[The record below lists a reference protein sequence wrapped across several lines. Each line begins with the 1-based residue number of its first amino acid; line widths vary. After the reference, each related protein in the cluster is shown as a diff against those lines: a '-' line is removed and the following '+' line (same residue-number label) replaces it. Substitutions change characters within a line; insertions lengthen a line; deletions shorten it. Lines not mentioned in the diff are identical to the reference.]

1 MYCSS
6 CFEALFLAIGFP
18 RSFFFEVMNG
28 FSAASSIKFCNFI
41 SAYSDGT
48 SMDYPEAIVDD
59 DEFMSS
65 DEMSI
70 DVEIKTLP
78 TELRSLIFEFQY
90 KSRVKVR
97 RATGCE
103 RCARS
108 PCICRKRNRAW
119 QNRVIEARRI
129 SQQNL
134 ANRIASRAL
143 Q

>member
-1 MYCSS
+1 MY
-6 CFEALFLAIGFP
+6 A
-18 RSFFFEVMNG
+18 
-28 FSAASSIKFCNFI
+28 FSAANFVQLTDFI
-41 SAYSDGT
+41 SANSDGT

-78 TELRSLIFEFQY
+78 TEPQSLIFEFQY

-108 PCICRKRNRAW
+108 PCICRKRSRAW
-119 QNRVIEARRI
+119 QSRVIEARRI
-129 SQQNL
+129 V
-134 ANRIASRAL
+134 NRVRTERYTAAL

>member
-1 MYCSS
+1 MS
-6 CFEALFLAIGFP
+6 
-18 RSFFFEVMNG
+18 V
-28 FSAASSIKFCNFI
+28 FSAANSIQYADFI

-48 SMDYPEAIVDD
+48 SMVTETAIVDD

-78 TELRSLIFEFQY
+78 TELQPLIFEFQY
-90 KSRVKVR
+90 KSRIKVR

-108 PCICRKRNRAW
+108 PCICRKRNRA
-119 QNRVIEARRI
+119 
-129 SQQNL
+129 
-134 ANRIASRAL
+134 
-143 Q
+143 